1 MSNNY
6 YNLNYNTVD
15 TKKVEVAENTKPLNV
30 VSLFSGAGGMDLGF
44 RGGFE
49 YLGEY
54 YDKNPFNLVFAND
67 IFQQAADVYEANF
80 GHKVERR
87 SIADLKMDV
96 DMPDID
102 VDIVL
107 GGFPCQTFSYSGKR
121 AGLSDERG
129 QLYLQ
134 MIRVIDHYK
143 PKMFVAENVDGI
155 RNSRKNIEGEDVDKS
170 ALSVILDDFEKHGY
184 NVQYRILTAADYGV
198 PQMRRRVII
207 MGIRKDLGSIDNE
220 FYPQKVFDETG
231 EFTGRAWRTSKD
243 GIDDLWDKVNHPNIP
258 NHTLKDISKAKFYPG
273 KKMQGNNRI
282 AENRPAPTIRA
293 EHHGN
298 IEAHYRTT
306 VEDETD
312 MSGWRRLSVRE
323 CARLQ
328 SFPDSFN
335 FVTSASSAYKVIGN
349 AVPPVMA
356 WHIARS
362 VFFTLQQLEEVEFE
376 KSNEKKLISNRIV
389 VNEGVLN

>member
-376 KSNEKKLISNRIV
+376 KSNEKKINI
-389 VNEGVLN
+389 

>member
-335 FVTSASSAYKVIGN
+335 FVTSASSAYKAIGN

-362 VFFTLQQLEEVEFE
+362 VFFSLQQLEEVEFE
-376 KSNEKKLISNRIV
+376 KSNEKN
-389 VNEGVLN
+389 